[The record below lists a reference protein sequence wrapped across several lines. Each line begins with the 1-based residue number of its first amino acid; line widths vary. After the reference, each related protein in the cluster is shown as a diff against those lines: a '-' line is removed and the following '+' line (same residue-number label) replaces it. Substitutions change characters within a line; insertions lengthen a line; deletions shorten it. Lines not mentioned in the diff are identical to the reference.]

1 MAEQTIDNQT
11 LLRRTLVTS
20 GTMLGACVVVVG
32 TLSLI
37 ALTIVGHALSASDPT
52 AASDAGHTS
61 SAAARPG
68 SPASPVLAPPNPLP
82 SRK

>member
-20 GTMLGACVVVVG
+20 GTMIGACVVVVG

-52 AASDAGHTS
+52 SAPDAGHAS
-61 SAAARPG
+61 SSAARPG
-68 SPASPVLAPPNPLP
+68 SPASPILAPPNPQNP
-82 SRK
+82 RK